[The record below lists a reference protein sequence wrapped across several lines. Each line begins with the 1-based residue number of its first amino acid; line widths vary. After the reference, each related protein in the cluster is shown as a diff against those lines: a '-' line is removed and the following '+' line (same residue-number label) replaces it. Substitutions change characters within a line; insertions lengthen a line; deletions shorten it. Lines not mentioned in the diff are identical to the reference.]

1 VRYVFDKGASRF
13 TVQAFAAGMLSIFG
27 HNPVIAIRDFEGEV
41 QFDDGTYEHASL
53 GLKVKTATFEV
64 LDEMRRDDRAKLE
77 QLMREDV
84 LDIADFPDVLF
95 KSKQISVEKVSV
107 GVLQAKVS
115 GDLTLHGSTQS
126 HSFEARVMVMGTMLR
141 VSGDFSIRQSDYG
154 IKPVSFAAGA
164 LRLKDELKFNF
175 ELVARQ
181 EVTKQAE
188 SAV

>member
-1 VRYVFDKGASRF
+1 MR
-13 TVQAFAAGMLSIFG
+13 
-27 HNPVIAIRDFEGEV
+27 E
-41 QFDDGTYEHASL
+41 
-53 GLKVKTATFEV
+53 EV
-64 LDEMRRDDRAKLE
+64 LD
-77 QLMREDV
+77 
-84 LDIADFPDVLF
+84 ITDFPDVLF
-95 KSKQISVEKVSV
+95 ESKQISVEKVSV
-107 GVLQAKVS
+107 GVLQVNVS